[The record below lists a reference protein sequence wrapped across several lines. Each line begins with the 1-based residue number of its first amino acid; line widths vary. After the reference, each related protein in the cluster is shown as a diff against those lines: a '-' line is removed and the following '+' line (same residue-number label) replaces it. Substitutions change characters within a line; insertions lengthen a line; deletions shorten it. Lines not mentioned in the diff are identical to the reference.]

1 MIDILSF
8 TGQLYSKSGRAV
20 QISSSDKVVLSS
32 PEQDA
37 TVFLFVR
44 CRAWNTVTQSLRPL
58 CYSLVDAQ
66 RSDRYVRHYGYYL
79 RLDSE
84 HDPTNPSYFDND
96 CSFVF
101 HEDTFYTGY
110 YALESVNF
118 PNYYIKSDPD
128 GRLLI
133 TQRSDTADY
142 NDTAS
147 FRISEYMSGKC
158 QYAFL

>member
-1 MIDILSF
+1 
-8 TGQLYSKSGRAV
+8 
-20 QISSSDKVVLSS
+20 
-32 PEQDA
+32 
-37 TVFLFVR
+37 VFLLVR
-44 CRAWNTVTQSLRPL
+44 CRAWNSVTQSLRPL

-84 HDPTNPSYFDND
+84 HDPTNSSSFDND
-96 CSFVF
+96 SSFFF
-101 HEDTFYTGY
+101 HGDTFYPGY
-110 YALESVNF
+110 YAFESVNQPDF
-118 PNYYIKSDPD
+118 YIQPNAD

-133 TQRSDTADY
+133 RQRSDSADY

-158 QYAFL
+158 TAMLEGKALRLFPVGHRHYSSLADYSVFDDLLQLAATSCQL